1 MILTTLKFLEAAGS
15 SLKSIRHK
23 KIQLAQIL
31 ETLRMRTRAAQ
42 SHHASY
48 LLEFDVVE
56 ILGQHFS
63 DDSSSPVRVLMKEFG
78 LTGLLL
84 KLGPLAFE
92 RLLGGKEENN
102 FKGPVK

>member
-1 MILTTLKFLEAAGS
+1 VVHGF
-15 SLKSIRHK
+15 
-23 KIQLAQIL
+23 
-31 ETLRMRTRAAQ
+31 
-42 SHHASY
+42 Y

-63 DDSSSPVRVLMKEFG
+63 DDSSSTVRVLMKEFG

-92 RLLGGKEENN
+92 RHLGGKGENN
-102 FKGPVK
+102 FKGHFN